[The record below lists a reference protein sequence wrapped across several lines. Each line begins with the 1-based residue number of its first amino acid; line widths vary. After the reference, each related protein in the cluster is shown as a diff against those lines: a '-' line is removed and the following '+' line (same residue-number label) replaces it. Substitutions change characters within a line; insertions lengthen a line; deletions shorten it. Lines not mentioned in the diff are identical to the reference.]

1 MIITTALII
10 FAFICIYVFVATV
23 REVNDEYKRKHPEQS
38 SSEEENNDSD
48 NHEYSFTKN
57 ENGTYTI
64 TENGNPVQW
73 SVFTFKKNNYGKY
86 LYTQTRSVNNEKWS
100 SSEEENA
107 CGLVITNPIKSLVLS
122 RYAEEYD
129 IKPSFNSARF
139 YIVLKDDITEKDDIT
154 VTDQEAAET
163 IVTILSNKDFIVS
176 YLGVKDLHLA
186 VDIELNRVKVG
197 FLLNYWEYMMGN
209 DGSFFVPIDFEQF
222 GELLK
227 EIDENNAL
235 ESIYNAPLVIG
246 GGGNIEI

>member
-1 MIITTALII
+1 MNTVIII
-10 FAFICIYVFVATV
+10 AFSFLFIYFVA
-23 REVNDEYKRKHPEQS
+23 RLISEIDADYKKNNPEQS

-48 NHEYSFTKN
+48 NPEYSFTKN
-57 ENGTYTI
+57 DNGTYTI
-64 TENGNPVQW
+64 TENGKPVQW

-86 LYTQTRSVNNEKWS
+86 LYTQTRSVHNEKWA

-107 CGLVITNPIKSLVLS
+107 CGLVITNPIKALVLS
-122 RYAEEYD
+122 QYAEDYD
-129 IKPSFNSARF
+129 ISPSFNTARF

-163 IVTILSNKDFIVS
+163 IVTILSNKDFIAS

-197 FLLNYWEYMMGN
+197 FLFNYWEYMMGY
-209 DGSFFVPIDFEQF
+209 DGSFFVPLDFEQF